1 MENASKALIMAA
13 GILIG
18 VIVLSIFAYEF
29 ITISNTGEQYG
40 QQIRKRQITQ
50 FNSQFEAYAYEYSYE
65 NPNSITSQRFLKAQ
79 EVVRLFYLVSDW
91 NKLNESDQ
99 INISIPNSIANR
111 YGTATNFA
119 YGEKDN
125 FQYEK
130 FLQEKSVVSNGTQK
144 SYALFQ
150 CVINSEDYDETTGRI
165 KKLTIKD
172 NVGKMI
178 INEDGTETFSRN

>member
-40 QQIRKRQITQ
+40 QEIRKRQISE

-65 NPNSITSQRFLKAQ
+65 NPNLATPRRLKVQ

-91 NKLNESDQ
+91 NKNNEDDQ
-99 INISIPNSIANR
+99 IDITVPNSIANR
-111 YGTATNFA
+111 YGQTTNFA
-119 YGEKDN
+119 YGRQDN
-125 FQYEK
+125 FKYEM
-130 FLQEKSVVSNGTQK
+130 FLQEKSVVNNGSQK
-144 SYALFQ
+144 SYAVFQ
-150 CVINSEDYDETTGRI
+150 CVIGNDAYDANGRI
-165 KKLTIKD
+165 RKLRID
-172 NVGKMI
+172 EIGKMI
-178 INEDGTETFSRN
+178 INEDGTETFSIN

>member
-40 QQIRKRQITQ
+40 EQIRKRQITE
-50 FNSQFEAYAYEYSYE
+50 FNSQFEAYAYEYTYE
-65 NPNSITSQRFLKAQ
+65 NPNLGTPRRLKAQ

-91 NKLNESDQ
+91 NKGNEDDQ
-99 INISIPNSIANR
+99 IDIIISNSIAK
-111 YGTATNFA
+111 YGPATNFA
-119 YGEKDN
+119 YGKKDN
-125 FQYEK
+125 FPYEK
-130 FLQEKSVVSNGTQK
+130 FLQEKSVVDNGLQK

-150 CVINSEDYDETTGRI
+150 CVIGTDAYDTNGRI
-165 KKLTIKD
+165 RKLRID
-172 NVGKMI
+172 EIGKMI
-178 INEDGTETFSRN
+178 INPDGTETFK

>member
-40 QQIRKRQITQ
+40 QEIRQRQIDE
-50 FNSQFEAYAYEYSYE
+50 FNSQFEAYAYEYTYE
-65 NPNSITSQRFLKAQ
+65 NPNLGTPRRLKAQ

-91 NKLNESDQ
+91 NKGNEDDQ
-99 INISIPNSIANR
+99 IDIIIPNSIANR
-111 YGTATNFA
+111 YGAATNFA
-119 YGEKDN
+119 YGRKDN

-130 FLQEKSVVSNGTQK
+130 FLQEKSVVDNGSQK

-150 CVINSEDYDETTGRI
+150 CVIGNEDYDKTTGRI
-165 KKLTIKD
+165 KRLRID
-172 NVGKMI
+172 EIGKMI
-178 INEDGTETFSRN
+178 INEDGTETFSRS